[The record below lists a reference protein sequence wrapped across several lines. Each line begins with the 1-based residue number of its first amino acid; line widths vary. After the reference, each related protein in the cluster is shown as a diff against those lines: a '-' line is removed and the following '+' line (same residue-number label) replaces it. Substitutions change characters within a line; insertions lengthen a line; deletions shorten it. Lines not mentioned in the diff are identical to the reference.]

1 MAPNTPVKFQS
12 IRVIGVRVPGGRRI
26 RSEEKEEEEEEEE
39 ELQRNQ

>member
-12 IRVIGVRVPGGRRI
+12 IRCTGVRVPGGRRI
-26 RSEEKEEEEEEEE
+26 WSEEEEEEEE